1 MRRGKN
7 INVHLP
13 VQLKGGIGMSHAVN
27 IEKAVKKYGDF
38 VALNGVDL
46 QIQPGEFFTLL
57 GPSGCGKTTLL
68 RMIAGFNTVD
78 GGGIYFDE
86 KLINRVEAHKRDIGM
101 VFQNYAIFPHL
112 TVAENVAYGLK
123 AKKVSKAEIERR
135 VDEALDLVQIKKLK
149 DRKPNEL
156 SGGQQQRVALARAF
170 VIEPSVL
177 LMDEPLSNLDA
188 KLRVQMRTIIKKLQ
202 RRLGIT
208 TIYVTH
214 DQEEALAISDRI
226 AVMKDGNIMQVGS
239 PEQIYKKPENTFV
252 AGFIGVSNFVDCE
265 VNGAKPDEAQIE
277 IKGECTLHAKLKAP
291 YTGKAIISARPEQ
304 LFFDEKGGLPGTI
317 TLSTFLGDFI
327 EYEIELNNGQTI
339 QLNEYTKDVQ
349 ALRPD
354 GQKVFVNFDTTAVSI
369 YNTETLEVISC

>member
-1 MRRGKN
+1 
-7 INVHLP
+7 
-13 VQLKGGIGMSHAVN
+13 MSHAV
-27 IEKAVKKYGDF
+27 IIKKAVKKYGDF
-38 VALNGVDL
+38 TALNGVDL
-46 QIQPGEFFTLL
+46 DIKPGEFFTLL

-78 GGGIYFDE
+78 GGEIYFDD

-123 AKKVSKAEIERR
+123 AKKVQKGEIGRR
-135 VDEALDLVQIKKLK
+135 VEEALELVQIGKLK

-188 KLRVQMRTIIKKLQ
+188 KLRVQMRTVIKKLQ

-226 AVMKDGNIMQVGS
+226 AVMKEGNIMQVGS
-239 PEQIYKKPENTFV
+239 PEEIYKHPQNTFV
-252 AGFIGVSNFVDCE
+252 AGFIGVSNFVECE
-265 VNGAKPDEAQIE
+265 IQAGEEAQVS
-277 IKGECTLHAKLKAP
+277 IKGECTMSARLRTP
-291 YTGKAIISARPEQ
+291 FTGKGIISARPEQ
-304 LFFDEKGGLPGTI
+304 LFFSHKEGLPGTI
-317 TLSTFLGDFI
+317 VISTFLGDFI
-327 EYEIELNNGQTI
+327 EYEIELDNGQTL
-339 QLNEYTKDVQ
+339 QLNEYTKDVHTV
-349 ALRPD
+349 RPD
-354 GQKVFVNFDTTAVSI
+354 GERVFVNFNMEAVSI
-369 YNTETLEVISC
+369 YDADTLEVISC